1 MKKDIITLERKPRIS
16 ATYSVVGHMEAEGP
30 LGALFDEYCLDDK
43 FGKESWEKA
52 ESEMQRRALSGA
64 IKKCGIIDTELDL
77 LLAGD
82 LLNQCIGSN
91 YALSNFDTGFLGL
104 YGACSTCSEGLLI
117 GASLYSGGI
126 IERCATVTSSHYC
139 ASERQFRF
147 PLEYGGQRT
156 PTAQWTTTGS
166 GAFILSNVGNVEICE
181 CLVGKV
187 IDKGISD
194 INNMG
199 AAMAPAAIS
208 TLKRY
213 FLESVHSPDYFD
225 LIVTGDLGYEGSEI
239 LKELL
244 LDEGIDIRKNHVD
257 CGLMIFDREHQD
269 VHAGGSGC
277 GCSAV
282 VMSASIVPNLSSGI
296 LKNVLFLGTG
306 ALMSPMSLSQGGTIP
321 AVAHLLHL
329 SHVET
334 NL

>member
-1 MKKDIITLERKPRIS
+1 MKKNILHFQRPPRIS
-16 ATYSVVGHMEAEGP
+16 STYSVVGHMEHEGP
-30 LGALFDEYCLDDK
+30 LGDLFDEYSNDDK
-43 FGKESWEKA
+43 FGKDSWEKA

-64 IKKCGIIDTELDL
+64 IKKSGFIDTELDV

-82 LLNQCIGSN
+82 LLNQCVGSN

-117 GASLYSGGI
+117 GSCLYSGGI
-126 IERCATVTSSHYC
+126 INSCAVATSSHYC
-139 ASERQFRF
+139 SSERQFRF

-166 GAFILSNVGNVEICE
+166 GAFVLCDKGKVEICE
-181 CLVGKV
+181 GLVGKV

-199 AAMAPAAIS
+199 AAMAPAAIN
-208 TLKRY
+208 TIKRY
-213 FLESVHSPDYFD
+213 FLESEEKPEDFD
-225 LIVTGDLGYEGSEI
+225 LIITGDLGYEGSEI
-239 LKELL
+239 LKDLL
-244 LDEGIDIRKNHVD
+244 YADGVDIRKNHVD
-257 CGLMIFDREHQD
+257 CGLMIFERKKQD

-282 VMSASIVPNLSSGI
+282 VMASDIIPNLENGS

-306 ALMSPMSLSQGGTIP
+306 ALMSPMTLFQGGTIP
-321 AVAHLLHL
+321 AVAHLVKLR
-329 SHVET
+329 SVK
-334 NL
+334 